1 MILQELLNSGLPW
14 SKPKYDGADVLLFS
28 QSDDP
33 LMKGRFLQSKNF
45 IFCSYWRSK
54 LLLHF
59 STAPMLPLHS
69 I

>member
-33 LMKGRFLQSKNF
+33 LMKGRFLQSKEFYLLF
-45 IFCSYWRSK
+45 ILEK
-54 LLLHF
+54 QALTTL
-59 STAPMLPLHS
+59 
-69 I
+69 